1 MFLSFSP
8 LLPIR
13 GRDGA
18 TTQNSEGTLKDGDD
32 EASDDEDDEARTFVG
47 SPDDDMNGPTPS
59 SDNFAADPFQPFDD
73 LPNETRNV
81 LTIRAITVG
90 ILCGALVNASNI
102 YLGLKS
108 GWTSGA
114 NVFAVSRKF

>member
-1 MFLSFSP
+1 M
-8 LLPIR
+8 
-13 GRDGA
+13 G
-18 TTQNSEGTLKDGDD
+18 SESYLKEDDD
-32 EASDDEDDEARTFVG
+32 EVDDEARTFVG
-47 SPDDDMNGPTPS
+47 SPGDDS
-59 SDNFAADPFQPFDD
+59 SRPDATADNFTTDPFQPFDD

-114 NVFAVSRKF
+114 NLFAVRKSFN